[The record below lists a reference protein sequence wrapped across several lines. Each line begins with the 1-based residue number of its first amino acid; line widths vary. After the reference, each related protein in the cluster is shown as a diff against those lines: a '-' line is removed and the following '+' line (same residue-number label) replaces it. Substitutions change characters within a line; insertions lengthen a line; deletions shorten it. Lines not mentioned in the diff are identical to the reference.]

1 MRVRERCFDV
11 VGASSSQRATDPLYC
26 EILDGPSERSASTCG
41 ERPRWQMG
49 CLRRKKH
56 MVRHHLRWNIAWY
69 RDLHLK
75 FWPDTRLVRM
85 AGSFLHSRY
94 TATDLV
100 CPVLL
105 VFRWQ
110 SRNAKVHFWKG
121 KATHCD
127 LLWAQRPWICTYGRS
142 MESHLHVGTLLGT
155 DLYEYF
161 WELLLVFFTHTTAS
175 VYEQD
180 TQVRY
185 KIGKLV
191 IIYRVSL
198 FSPYNFASR
207 FCE

>member
-1 MRVRERCFDV
+1 MSNFRIYKFSNSQNYQIFNLLIVRIDDEIFQLQYEERAVDMRIRERIFDV

-69 RDLHLK
+69 RDLHLE

-85 AGSFLHSRY
+85 GGSFLHSRY

-105 VFRWQ
+105 VFR
-110 SRNAKVHFWKG
+110 
-121 KATHCD
+121 
-127 LLWAQRPWICTYGRS
+127 
-142 MESHLHVGTLLGT
+142 
-155 DLYEYF
+155 
-161 WELLLVFFTHTTAS
+161 
-175 VYEQD
+175 
-180 TQVRY
+180 
-185 KIGKLV
+185 
-191 IIYRVSL
+191 
-198 FSPYNFASR
+198 
-207 FCE
+207 